1 MSNYFTYLWKNEQ
14 WRQKCNATDGGPL
27 LLEYAAGDKFK
38 SNGVTKGS
46 TVFIVTVI
54 EGDLYLGGAIVVSE
68 VLDKPQAMVRLGI
81 PEQSLWKAAEYIVSE
96 RGKVTSFTCSNMIPP
111 EVSHRL
117 EFVEGAGFRNPVVRQ
132 GKLDGQTFRNVRT
145 LYPGSE
151 TALLDRLVA

>member
-14 WRQKCNATDGGPL
+14 WARKCKASDDGPR

-54 EGDLYLGGAIVVSE
+54 KGDLYLGGAIVVSE
-68 VLDKPQAMVRLGI
+68 ILDKPQAITRLGV
-81 PEQSLWKAAEYIVSE
+81 PEQSLWKAEEYILPE
-96 RGKVTSFTCSNMIPP
+96 QGKASSFTCSNLIPP

-132 GKLDGQTFRNVRT
+132 GKLDVQTFRNVRK

-151 TALLDRLVA
+151 KALLNRLVA